1 MTGYSLL
8 NGILG
13 AAGLVFV
20 LLANGDIGAPDLG
33 VGNVLRRIR
42 GSGHRSEEHDGAA
55 LRFFRF
61 SITAMR
67 NIIVARVSPC
77 GSSEDGK
84 PRRYPAGQMHKRWS
98 PRGRSGAERSCSLFA
113 EATGSPFRR
122 QVGAGS

>member
-20 LLANGDIGAPDLG
+20 LLANGDIGAPGLG

-42 GSGHRSEEHDGAA
+42 GSGHRSEEHEGAA

-61 SITAMR
+61 SITAIR
-67 NIIVARVSPC
+67 NIIVAR
-77 GSSEDGK
+77 GLTL
-84 PRRYPAGQMHKRWS
+84 W
-98 PRGRSGAERSCSLFA
+98 
-113 EATGSPFRR
+113 
-122 QVGAGS
+122 

>member
-1 MTGYSLL
+1 M
-8 NGILG
+8 
-13 AAGLVFV
+13 FV
-20 LLANGDIGAPDLG
+20 LLANGDIGAPGLG
-33 VGNVLRRIR
+33 VGNVLRRIGGR
-42 GSGHRSEEHDGAA
+42 DIGQKSTTEPLYA
-55 LRFFRF
+55 FRF
-61 SITAMR
+61 SITAIR

>member
-20 LLANGDIGAPDLG
+20 LLANGDIGAPGLG

-42 GSGHRSEEHDGAA
+42 GSGHRSEEPDGAA

-61 SITAMR
+61 SITAIR
-67 NIIVARVSPC
+67 NIIVAR
-77 GSSEDGK
+77 GLTL
-84 PRRYPAGQMHKRWS
+84 W
-98 PRGRSGAERSCSLFA
+98 
-113 EATGSPFRR
+113 
-122 QVGAGS
+122 